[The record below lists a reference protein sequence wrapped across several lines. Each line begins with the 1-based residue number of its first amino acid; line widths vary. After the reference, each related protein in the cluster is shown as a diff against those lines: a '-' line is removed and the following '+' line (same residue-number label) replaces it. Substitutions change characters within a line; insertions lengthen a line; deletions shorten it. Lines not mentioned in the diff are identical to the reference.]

1 MHLVTFQARQ
11 LARQLGR
18 YAAEDE
24 LVSVGSEA
32 LVVAA
37 QSHDPALAP
46 FPPYAMRKVRWAMLD
61 FARRDT
67 HARASV
73 ARRRARAVMALEQ
86 VSAPIQEADGGSTEG
101 DEPLTEAAQLA
112 AFREAL
118 SAHASALF
126 VGLTASSPEPEPASS
141 PESELMRARANV
153 ALKRALDH
161 LPERERALI
170 EGHYFRNERFDEMAE
185 TLNIS
190 KSRVSRLH
198 TRALMKLGDLLK
210 EHA

>member
-1 MHLVTFQARQ
+1 MEIVTFQARQ

-32 LVVAA
+32 LVLAA

-73 ARRRARAVMALEQ
+73 ARRRARAVLALEQ
-86 VSAPIQEADGGSTEG
+86 VSTPSVDPVDATEETAPTE
-101 DEPLTEAAQLA
+101 EAQLA
-112 AFREAL
+112 AFRDAL
-118 SAHASALF
+118 AASAGALF
-126 VGLTASSPEPEPASS
+126 VGLTTSPDAEPSSS
-141 PESELMRARANV
+141 PESDLIRARATI
-153 ALKRALDH
+153 ALKSALER

-170 EGHYFRNERFDEMAE
+170 EGHYFRGERFDEMAE
-185 TLNIS
+185 TLKIS

-198 TRALMKLGDLLK
+198 TRALVALGDLLK
-210 EHA
+210 HHA